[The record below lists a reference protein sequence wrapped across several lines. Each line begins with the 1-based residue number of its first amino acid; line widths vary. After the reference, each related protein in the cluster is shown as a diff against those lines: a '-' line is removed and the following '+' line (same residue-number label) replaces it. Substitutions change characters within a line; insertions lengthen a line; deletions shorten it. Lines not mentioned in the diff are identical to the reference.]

1 MFTNDIIDKKI
12 VALLDYIGESLDE
25 TIYDDLVLYSELRD
39 FAEKN
44 GGLLFNI
51 YDETYLIINFI
62 GEDGFHIIP
71 ATSELSY

>member
-1 MFTNDIIDKKI
+1 MFTNDIIDRKI

-25 TIYDDLVLYSELRD
+25 TINDDLVLYSEIRD

-44 GGLLFNI
+44 GGLLYNI

-71 ATSELSY
+71 VVNEYST